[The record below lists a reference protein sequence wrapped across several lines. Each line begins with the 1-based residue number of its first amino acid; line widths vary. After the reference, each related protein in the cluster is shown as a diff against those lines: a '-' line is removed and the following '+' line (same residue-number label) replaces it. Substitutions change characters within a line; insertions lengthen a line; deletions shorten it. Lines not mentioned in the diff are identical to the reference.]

1 MRKYVFLTCLLSF
14 NALAIGQLTNL
25 QSDVFIYSEYYP
37 NSTTQFKGTIFFENG
52 SGTDMNEWKSNP
64 KFFDC
69 VKKMGSLFLYD
80 RNGLGKSPPDLQL
93 SSNNPLTAKQAS
105 DKLSALLKKLNIQ
118 PPYVLV
124 AHSYGAI
131 YAGYFV
137 LKNPHLVKG
146 LILVDPVPRDF
157 NFSTKLTNK
166 YEKGVE
172 EAKIQP
178 ANYIYKKYNGSEAE
192 VFYQLL
198 GFKKSKQSI
207 KKLGNIR

>member
-1 MRKYVFLTCLLSF
+1 
-14 NALAIGQLTNL
+14 
-25 QSDVFIYSEYYP
+25 
-37 NSTTQFKGTIFFENG
+37 
-52 SGTDMNEWKSNP
+52 MNEWKSNP

-137 LKNPHLVKG
+137 
-146 LILVDPVPRDF
+146 
-157 NFSTKLTNK
+157 
-166 YEKGVE
+166 
-172 EAKIQP
+172 
-178 ANYIYKKYNGSEAE
+178 
-192 VFYQLL
+192 
-198 GFKKSKQSI
+198 
-207 KKLGNIR
+207 